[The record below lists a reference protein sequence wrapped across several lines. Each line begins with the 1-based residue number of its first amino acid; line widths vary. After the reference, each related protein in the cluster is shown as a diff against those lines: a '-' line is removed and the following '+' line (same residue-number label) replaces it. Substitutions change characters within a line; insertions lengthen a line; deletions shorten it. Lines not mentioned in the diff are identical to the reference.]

1 MKKFLKNRH
10 AVLLL
15 LVITGFMFVLI
26 GGSYAYFG
34 AVASS
39 EEQVVTSG
47 SLELVYHTGQDIV
60 IDHALPT
67 EEENASVHTFT
78 VENIGMKSVEY
89 NISFVDIMLT
99 KDGENTFS
107 PNLKWALYSSDED
120 YNNQVL
126 IKNGS
131 FSSIS
136 GYLSGDNEFVIKT
149 KLPLDVGMKNSYV
162 LKVWLQETG
171 KVQNKDINMDLSLKV
186 QVDDLQR
193 EEAVG
198 KKSVLKEHAFAD
210 ISGISKIVFQNK
222 IEPVSGAEEYDLSS
236 EQDGN
241 CMAYLVDNVL
251 YVQGNDEIYLSDGWS
266 LFENLSVE
274 SLENMKYV
282 NTSEVTDMSSMFLN
296 CSKLA
301 ELDLSNF
308 DTSQVTDMYGVFS
321 GCSGL
326 TSLDLSSFD
335 TSQVTNMRG
344 MFENCS
350 NLTNLDLTTFN
361 TSNVMNMENMFY
373 GCSNLVSLDVSN
385 FNTSKVMNMS
395 SMFQGCSRL
404 SNLEVSHFSSPS
416 WASGMFSGCSSLTS
430 LDLRNFRSVQE
441 SMFYGCSSLKS
452 LDLRNVVSGDGM
464 EIFTGINPDVNIFVK
479 DETAV
484 DMINEL
490 LAFSGASANVFIAD
504 EGNM

>member
-1 MKKFLKNRH
+1 MKKILKNRH

-67 EEENASVHTFT
+67 DEENASVHTFT

-198 KKSVLKEHAFAD
+198 KKSVLKEQAFAD
-210 ISGISKIVFQNK
+210 ISGIRRIVFQNR
-222 IEPVSGAEEYDLSS
+222 IEPVSGAEEYDLSLD
-236 EQDGN
+236 QDGN
-241 CMAYLVDNVL
+241 CMAYLTNGVL
-251 YVQGNDEIYLSDGWS
+251 YVQGNDEIYLSSGNR
-266 LFENLSVE
+266 LFYGEDVIENIEYL
-274 SLENMKYV
+274 
-282 NTSEVTDMSSMFLN
+282 NTSEVTDMSRMFYE
-296 CSKLA
+296 CGASD
-301 ELDLSNF
+301 LDLSNF
-308 DTSQVTDMYGVFS
+308 DTSQVTNMS
-321 GCSGL
+321 GMFGISNFKQ
-326 TSLDLSSFD
+326 LDLSSFD
-335 TSQVTNMRG
+335 TSKVTNMNE
-344 MFENCS
+344 MFSGCS
-350 NLTNLDLTTFN
+350 NLINLDLSHFN
-361 TSNVMNMENMFY
+361 TSQVAEMESMFKN
-373 GCSNLVSLDVSN
+373 CTNLVSLDLSN
-385 FNTSKVMNMS
+385 FNTLSVFNMS
-395 SMFQGCSRL
+395 SMFYNCKSLTYLDLSSFCYSLSDPKSRGIIL
-404 SNLEVSHFSSPS
+404 WLTLDSMFNECSNLKVIDFRNADFPNQFITG
-416 WASGMFSGCSSLTS
+416 GMFSGIYPNVQIIVKNSEIQKKFIEI
-430 LDLRNFRSVQE
+430 LDSF
-441 SMFYGCSSLKS
+441 GI
-452 LDLRNVVSGDGM
+452 DGKV
-464 EIFTGINPDVNIFVK
+464 IVAK
-479 DETAV
+479 
-484 DMINEL
+484 
-490 LAFSGASANVFIAD
+490 
-504 EGNM
+504 